1 LTSSRNPLSR
11 LQIRPV
17 GSWTLRA
24 RLIAS
29 LVAVLTAVCLVVGGV
44 TVLALRSYL
53 VGQLDD
59 RLTAASHRSASFQG
73 NPSSPGTGAGPVEG
87 DGDGRGGG
95 LPPGLLAPG
104 QGAGTFAAQIVNG
117 TIQTA
122 GTLNESGE
130 RIPLTSAAA
139 SAALV
144 KLKADDHPRTV
155 TIPGLGDYRVIV
167 VNDAAHDSTLV
178 TGLPMSQVSST
189 VYRLALTIT
198 LVALGGLVAAA
209 FVVLFV
215 VRLSLRPLRRVAS
228 AARKVAELRLDTGE
242 VEVPV
247 RVSARDTDPRTEVGQ
262 VGSALNHMIGHV
274 ESALTARQASEMKVR
289 HFVAD
294 ASHELR
300 TPLAAIRGYAEL
312 TRPQRDDAPPQM
324 AHAMERVESAA
335 ERMTTLVEDLL
346 LLARLDTGRSL
357 ETEPVDLSELVVGA
371 VSDAH
376 AAAPDHTWQL
386 DLPEEPVQIDGDRLQ
401 LHQVVANLLANA
413 RTHTAPG
420 TVVSVSLRQID
431 ANGGGVEVAVHDNG
445 PGIPEALRPNVFER
459 FARGDTSRSRAAGSS
474 GLGLAIVSSVV
485 AAHHGRVALSSVPG
499 DTRFT
504 VWLPPQQPARV
515 GTADA

>member
-1 LTSSRNPLSR
+1 LTW

-73 NPSSPGTGAGPVEG
+73 NPNPGGTGSGPVDG
-87 DGDGRGGG
+87 DGDDHGGG

-144 KLKADDHPRTV
+144 KLKADDQPRTV
-155 TIPGLGDYRVIV
+155 NIPGLGAYRVII
-167 VNDAAHDSTLV
+167 VNDAAHGSTLV

-189 VYRLALTIT
+189 VYRLALTIS
-198 LVALGGLVAAA
+198 LVALLGLVAAA

-515 GTADA
+515 VTADA

>member
-1 LTSSRNPLSR
+1 LTR
-11 LQIRPV
+11 LRERVATARVRVRPV

-29 LVAVLTAVCLVVGGV
+29 LVAVLTVVCLVVGAV

-59 RLTAASHRSASFQG
+59 RLNAASHRTATYQG
-73 NPSSPGTGAGPVEG
+73 GPPSNTGTDP
-87 DGDGRGGG
+87 DGDGHGG

-104 QGAGTFAAQIVNG
+104 QGAGTFAAQIAGGSIQSAG
-117 TIQTA
+117 TI
-122 GTLNESGE
+122 NESGQ
-130 RIPLTSAAA
+130 RVPLTSAAA
-139 SAALV
+139 STALL
-144 KLKADDHPRTV
+144 KLRADDRPRTV
-155 TIPGLGDYRVIV
+155 DIPGLGEYRVIV
-167 VNDAAHDSTLV
+167 VSDPARGSTLI

-198 LVALGGLVAAA
+198 LVALAGLVVAA
-209 FVVLFV
+209 FVVLWV

-228 AARKVAELRLDTGE
+228 AARRVAELQLDTGE

-274 ESALTARQASEMKVR
+274 ESALAARQASEMKVR

-312 TRPQRDDAPPQM
+312 TRPQRADAPPQM

-346 LLARLDTGRSL
+346 LLARLDTGRPV

-376 AAAPDHTWQL
+376 AAAPDHTWRL
-386 DLPEEPVQIDGDRLQ
+386 DLPDEPVQVDGDRLQ

-431 ANGGGVEVAVHDNG
+431 SNGGGVEVAVHDNG

-459 FARGDTSRSRAAGSS
+459 FARGDSSRSRAAGSS

-485 AAHHGRVALSSVPG
+485 AAHHGNVELSSMPG

-504 VWLPPQQPARV
+504 IWLPPQQPARV
-515 GTADA
+515 VTAGA